1 MIKIGLKQEKLPQ
14 LNFGIKFFESVVVV
28 FFGFFF
34 PPSVWS
40 FNFEDWD
47 LSLIK
52 SWLYFK
58 F

>member
-34 PPSVWS
+34 LLLY
-40 FNFEDWD
+40 D
-47 LSLIK
+47 LLTLKTGICP
-52 SWLYFK
+52 
-58 F
+58 